1 MSSIEQR
8 ASERIPIGHRVKVV
22 PKGHM
27 AACAMAVNISLG
39 GLLLGA
45 APALPI
51 GTSCDVSILIP
62 GSSLQAAITTTG
74 TVVRSDTHGMAIRF
88 AQALKPELVQAVT
101 LAPRSWTS
109 LPLIQAYSDY
119 FRVSR
124 SEDHTDC
131 EALLGVSKGTL
142 RSVFLSTF
150 SSAIPLAIL
159 PVWLYRAAIPGIP
172 NWEKVALAFLYGAVW
187 IGLLQPTAD
196 VLILRFLRV
205 RKSTPPSGG
214 TAATLGALKRS

>member
-1 MSSIEQR
+1 MGSSTEQR
-8 ASERIPIGHRVKVV
+8 ACERIAIGHRVKVV

-51 GTSCDVSILIP
+51 GTNCEVAILLP
-62 GSSLQAAITTTG
+62 GAGLGQAIKVTG
-74 TVVRSDTHGMAIRF
+74 TVVRSDANGTAIRF
-88 AQALKPELVQAVT
+88 AQVLKPGVIDVVT
-101 LAPRSWTS
+101 QVPMSWAS

-119 FRVSR
+119 FQVSR

-142 RSVFLSTF
+142 RTVFLSTF
-150 SSAIPLAIL
+150 TTAIPLAIL

-172 NWEKVALAFLYGAVW
+172 NWEKVAFSFFYAAVW
-187 IGLLQPTAD
+187 IALLQPTAD
-196 VLILRFLRV
+196 VLILKFLR
-205 RKSTPPSGG
+205 RRR
-214 TAATLGALKRS
+214 AASAASR